1 MASGREGGGGRG
13 GDCGPVAS
21 QTTAKFRTRWVKQG
35 TEGLKQRETC

>member
-21 QTTAKFRTRWVKQG
+21 QTTAKLGQD
-35 TEGLKQRETC
+35 GLKTGN